1 MKLLE
6 KIWILINILIILIII
21 LSDSKNSNNNNTW
34 LNQFSNASTS
44 ISEVQKFIYQLNWVL
59 IGLYFLTTVGLSY
72 SV

>member
-1 MKLLE
+1 MKLIE

-21 LSDSKNSNNNNTW
+21 LSDSKNSNNNTW

-59 IGLYFLTTVGLSY
+59 IGLYFLTTLGLSY